1 MSHGE
6 GNPEAKSL
14 RQPPMKQRRAIVA
27 ERVGSLKVTPEDGRG
42 KIYMP
47 RDRERER
54 DWEVPSHCI
63 KGRRILDGVI

>member
-1 MSHGE
+1 
-6 GNPEAKSL
+6 
-14 RQPPMKQRRAIVA
+14 MKQRRAIVA